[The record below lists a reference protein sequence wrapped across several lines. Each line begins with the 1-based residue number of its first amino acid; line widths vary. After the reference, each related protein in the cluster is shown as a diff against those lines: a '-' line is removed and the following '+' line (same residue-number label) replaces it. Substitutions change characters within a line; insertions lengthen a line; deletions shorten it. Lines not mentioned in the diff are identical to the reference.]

1 MSSSGPT
8 ADAVPGA
15 GAPAATRTPAGTR
28 LAELLRLPD
37 WWHFKLPPLLAIAYL
52 LLAADPALAGT
63 RSTLLVAL
71 FLAAAI
77 GTAAF
82 GHLANDLADL
92 EPDARIGRPSALAR
106 LAPAARRAAL
116 AGALALAIAPWFAL
130 PRAPLAWL
138 LVGVELALFLA
149 YSLPPLRLK
158 ERGAAGVVADAL
170 YGHAVPVAVVW
181 ALFTAEGAASALARP
196 SLLAALVGWKLA
208 QGLCDA
214 LASQLADRRFD
225 RRSGTRTF
233 VLEAGPLRAQR
244 LLLRL
249 FLPLQIAAFV
259 AVGLLLLPAA
269 LWLLP
274 AYAAYLAAALWKIHR
289 RWRRGAGFYRR
300 GYPGWVLVNDF
311 QERWLPLAALAALI
325 AAQPWT
331 APLALLH
338 LVLFRTGFHDL
349 AAAWRSRPGRA

>member
-1 MSSSGPT
+1 MSSSAPT
-8 ADAVPGA
+8 AEA
-15 GAPAATRTPAGTR
+15 APAAAAAALFGTR
-28 LAELLRLPD
+28 LAALLRLPD

-52 LLAADPALAGT
+52 LLAADPAVSAG
-63 RSTLLVAL
+63 SSAVLVAL

-92 EPDARIGRPSALAR
+92 APDARIGRPSALSR
-106 LAPAARRAAL
+106 LAPAVRRGVLAA
-116 AGALALAIAPWFAL
+116 ALALALAPWLAL
-130 PRAPLAWL
+130 PRAPLAWA
-138 LVGVELALFLA
+138 LVAVELALFFA

-181 ALFTAEGAASALARP
+181 ALFTAEGAAQALATPR
-196 SLLAALVGWKLA
+196 LLAALFGWKLA

-233 VLEAGPLRAQR
+233 VLESGPLRAQR

-249 FLPLQIAAFV
+249 FLPLQIAAF
-259 AVGLLLLPAA
+259 AAAGALLWPAA
-269 LWLLP
+269 PWLLP
-274 AYAAYLAAALWKIHR
+274 AYALYLGAALWRIHR
-289 RWRRGAGFYRR
+289 RWRRGRGFYRR

-311 QERWLPLAALAALI
+311 QERWLPLAALAALVV
-325 AAQPWT
+325 AKPWT
-331 APLALLH
+331 APLALVH
-338 LVLFRTGFHDL
+338 LALFRSGFHDL
-349 AAAWRSRPGRA
+349 AAAWRARPGRA